1 MSKNIYIPED
11 RTVWCLMRLLIGL
24 VVENYHHLHILSF
37 FSENILLYSDISL
50 RKVLFYVLLIKSFK
64 RICCCIRRV
73 SVNKVFLGFVLV
85 LQRNRPH
92 LILH

>member
-64 RICCCIRRV
+64 RIFCCILRV

-85 LQRNRPH
+85 LQRNPPH